1 MPFTRHL
8 PAPGAY
14 RPMGPTS
21 VRRRVARV
29 AVRGTAATV
38 RVGVRVGY
46 RHRKPLAPVYMAVV
60 LGAVAALLHTQHDG
74 WKTAI
79 VLAVVVGLALGG
91 RQAHRTKRGHIT
103 RNQNIAAA
111 AAYVGAT
118 AWLATAT
125 ATVGAFT
132 PPAPGFLLAWAF
144 AAGVPWW
151 LSHRERVEVPVEVLG
166 ESDPVEITPIY
177 EISDT
182 WQKYVAYDNGPLPES
197 KLLGVELGDNGWS
210 AEIELP
216 RTGHL
221 TTSSVL
227 ASTTVERIAK
237 AYGLPTTSIVVEPPL
252 TGDAGRARIL
262 VVHDNPLREVQVFE
276 ELTLDPATG
285 YVMIGVHA
293 DGSPARWRLWTPGSG
308 VNHGMIA
315 GTTGAGK
322 SGLLNT
328 LLTEI
333 RHSGLAMPLLGDP
346 EDGESL
352 PEWQDNVNCFGG
364 TVPKIRRM
372 LQCAERVMDGRKR
385 RRRGHRW
392 VDEQGREHRGKGF
405 FEPSADDPAVYVIV
419 EESPDVLADPEC
431 RRIIAKIG
439 KKGRKWGVAVIIVT
453 QIPSL
458 SELGGDLSIRSML
471 SSTNIVMFRTSD
483 KLSKQMGVP
492 ADLPI
497 DPADLPAFWP
507 DGSST
512 AGLGYVASAGGRV
525 VPMRAKYVTDPYD
538 WATTGEAAEL
548 DADGITDA
556 GEYYVRWRE
565 LRDEEDDEDEDDVP
579 AVSSSFG
586 GTAAVAAAART
597 RRAQT
602 SRSAILNLLRD
613 SGLPMHTGVIADR
626 IGVPKSTA
634 STTLSRLADAGLVR
648 QYEGQRGV
656 WVAVEPAAENGAE
669 DLEAVA

>member
-1 MPFTRHL
+1 MPFTRRL
-8 PAPGAY
+8 PAPGAF
-14 RPMGPTS
+14 RPGAMGPTS
-21 VRRRVARV
+21 MRRRVARG
-29 AVRGTAATV
+29 ALRGTVSTV

-46 RHRKPLAPVYMAVV
+46 RYRKPLAPVYMAVV
-60 LGAVAALLHTQHDG
+60 LGATAALLHTQHDG

-79 VLAVVVGLALGG
+79 VLAVVVGLAVGA
-91 RQAHRTKRGHIT
+91 RQALRTKRGHLT
-103 RNQNIAAA
+103 RNQNYAAA

-118 AWLATAT
+118 AWLVTAT
-125 ATVGAFT
+125 ATIGAFT

-144 AAGVPWW
+144 AAGVSWW
-151 LSHRERVEVPVEVLG
+151 LSHRVRVEVPVEVLE
-166 ESDPVEITPIY
+166 ESEPVEITPVY
-177 EISDT
+177 EICEN
-182 WQKYVAYDNGPLPES
+182 WRQRVACPNGPLPDS
-197 KLLGVELGDNGWS
+197 ALAGVELSDNGWS

-237 AYGLPTTSIVVEPPL
+237 AYGLPTSSIVPEPPL

-328 LLTEI
+328 LLAEI
-333 RHSGLAMPLLGDP
+333 RHSGRAVTMLADP

-405 FEPSADDPAVYVIV
+405 FDPTADDPAVYVIV

-431 RRIIAKIG
+431 RRIIAKLG

-458 SELGGDLSIRSML
+458 SELGGDLTIRSML

-507 DGSST
+507 DGSTT

-525 VPMRAKYVTDPYD
+525 VPMRAKYVQDPYD
-538 WATTGEAAEL
+538 WATTGDPAEL

-556 GEYYVRWRE
+556 GEYYVRWRD
-565 LRDEEDDEDEDDVP
+565 LRDEEDDEDEDEIDASP
-579 AVSSSFG
+579 SFG

-597 RRAQT
+597 RRSQT
-602 SRSAILNLLRD
+602 CRSAILNLLRD
-613 SGLPMHTGVIADR
+613 SGTPMHTGVIADR
-626 IGVPKSTA
+626 VGVSKSTA
-634 STTLSRLADAGLVR
+634 STTLARLADGKDRPPLAHMVR
-648 QYEGQRGV
+648 RGV
-656 WVAVEPAAENGAE
+656 WVAAENASE
-669 DLEAVA
+669 NLEEVA